1 MRTRLAKRL
10 GMSRRSS
17 PELHIHAA
25 SGQEQAWPDDP
36 VARGPLRISGTVLGD
51 EASWYVATDHLGW
64 STVALISDPEGTDD
78 WGAASTLHRCAEAAC
93 EPVQTALAL
102 QDTLRAH
109 SPERC
114 ARVGLAVARVG
125 PHGRLV
131 ELINVSLPTVLH
143 WDPVEGIAPYEPL
156 FPDLDAMTLGASSEM
171 LRLRA
176 GAALVMTTAGVLP
189 EEAGWAELRGFT
201 RALALDPLG
210 GTIADAPPSEL
221 RRILCSSWNLR
232 EGPVGIVIAGLP
244 SVLEEVA

>member
-1 MRTRLAKRL
+1 M
-10 GMSRRSS
+10 S
-17 PELHIHAA
+17 PELHVHAW
-25 SGQEQAWPDDP
+25 SSDEHAWADDP

-51 EASWYVATDHLGW
+51 EASWYVATDQLGW
-64 STVALISDPEGTDD
+64 STVALVSTPGGADD
-78 WGAASTLHRCAEAAC
+78 WDAAGTLQRCAEAAC

-102 QDTLRAH
+102 QDSLRGSMSH
-109 SPERC
+109 REGRPT
-114 ARVGLAVARVG
+114 GLAVARVG

-131 ELINVSLPTVLH
+131 EILNVSLPTVLH
-143 WDPVEGIAPYEPL
+143 WDPVEGISPYEPL
-156 FPDLDAMTLGASSEM
+156 FTDLDSMTLGASSEM

-176 GAALVMTTAGVLP
+176 GAALVMTTGAVLP

-232 EGPVGIVIAGLP
+232 EGPVGIVVAGLP
-244 SVLEEVA
+244 SILEEVA